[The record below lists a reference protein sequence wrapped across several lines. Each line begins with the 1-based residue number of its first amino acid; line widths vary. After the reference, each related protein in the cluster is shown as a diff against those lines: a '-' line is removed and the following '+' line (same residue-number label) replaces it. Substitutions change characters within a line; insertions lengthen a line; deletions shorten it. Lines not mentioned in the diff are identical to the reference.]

1 MEKER
6 NEILW
11 FPLFLIFNRI
21 VVWLVRKGGCLV
33 VEKLKNGRMRFSA
46 ESGRD
51 GDEILSKI
59 FKREWEQPI
68 PPHLGFE
75 TGMENLFIFWEGNGI
90 GVPRP
95 KLALL
100 LSLSNPSR
108 PLIEGSDLPH
118 SPSYSI
124 LTGFT
129 LPQTHQESNS
139 SFLLVYTG

>member
-1 MEKER
+1 MEKGR

-46 ESGRD
+46 ESRRD

-108 PLIEGSDLPH
+108 PLNLGIRPSTLTFILHTDWFHPTSD
-118 SPSYSI
+118 
-124 LTGFT
+124 
-129 LPQTHQESNS
+129 S
-139 SFLLVYTG
+139 SGKQL